1 MPRIYK
7 GSETILKLLID
18 VPSTS
23 VIDKIKIA
31 LFTDD
36 RSQAMEFYSDS
47 ITIYG
52 NIAYLNAPEWTFI
65 EMNDGIINYIAQGEC
80 DNKPFIFER
89 QSNYILKSS
98 DGFEQSDIM
107 NGYYTKSEVDTKL
120 ENEQDV
126 LVSGKTIKTINGE
139 SILGS
144 GNLKVNAD
152 LTGYATEQWV
162 KNQGYV
168 TDGDVNDYV
177 GNEIGQL
184 EETINTKQDKL
195 ISGTNIKT
203 INGNDILGE
212 GDITIE
218 GGGGSAETYILEYPN
233 PYTIQTYWFSYETYE
248 RYVLQEVFYRPHE
261 DGRIEHNKQIYE
273 SLRTATAPV
282 IYLRYLVGVMEE
294 QLEYDAEKNAM
305 KETQKPIWY
314 YIPMQYKYDERGQY
328 DLFAIVNKDIVGGGY
343 YSEYY
348 YLNLRLY
355 SDGGGFIN
363 ENPMNI
369 GDSGNSGDN
378 DYIECGTLQV
388 NGPATF
394 NSEVTFKPS
403 GAPEMS
409 DIAQGIVAS
418 YKTSRTMSNDIWVGN
433 LHIGNGGDNRINFT
447 TTNYNVDELD
457 EGEKLIVGGIDSEGN
472 LYEGETKL
480 SDKYATKEELGDINN
495 ILTNI

>member
-1 MPRIYK
+1 MDNI
-7 GSETILKLLID
+7 IDLKNLPITE
-18 VPSTS
+18 V
-23 VIDKIKIA
+23 K
-31 LFTDD
+31 
-36 RSQAMEFYSDS
+36 SDNTYIGLS
-47 ITIYG
+47 KDG
-52 NIAYLNAPEWTFI
+52 NIIRTETAI
-65 EMNDGIINYIAQGEC
+65 
-80 DNKPFIFER
+80 
-89 QSNYILKSS
+89 
-98 DGFEQSDIM
+98 
-107 NGYYTKSEVDTKL
+107 
-120 ENEQDV
+120 
-126 LVSGKTIKTINGE
+126 
-139 SILGS
+139 
-144 GNLKVNAD
+144 D

-184 EETINTKQDKL
+184 EEIIKTKQNKL

-218 GGGGSAETYILEYPN
+218 GGGKSETYILEYPN
-233 PYTIQTYWFSYETYE
+233 QYTIQTYWLSYETFETYDF
-248 RYVLQEVFYRPHE
+248 QEITYKPNE
-261 DGRIEHNKQIYE
+261 DGRIEHNKQIFE

-282 IYLRYLVGVMEE
+282 IYLKYLVGTQEE
-294 QLEYDAEKNAM
+294 QLEYDAEKNAV

-314 YIPMQYKYDERGQY
+314 YIPMQYRYDEIGQY
-328 DLFAIVNKDIVGGGY
+328 EFFAIVNKDTFGGLY
-343 YSEYY
+343 PNYI
-348 YLNLRLY
+348 YLNMNLE
-355 SDGGGFIN
+355 SDGRGFIN
-363 ENPMNI
+363 EIPMNI
-369 GDSGNSGDN
+369 GDSGNNDYI

-394 NSEVTFKPS
+394 NNEVTFNPS

-447 TTNYNVDELD
+447 TSTYNVDELD
-457 EGEKLIVGGIDSEGN
+457 EGEKLIIGGIDSEGN